1 MEVLSVVRYSGLQ
14 RHLVGGESL
23 HLAMDQ
29 KEDLEI
35 ITKSSQQVDS
45 TLIFFLLP
53 NSNSAIYYQRR
64 DSKIVL
70 ILLACVE
77 TGPGCRFPHSYNK
90 NFTKETF
97 LKQKENK
104 KPQY

>member
-1 MEVLSVVRYSGLQ
+1 MSEKCS
-14 RHLVGGESL
+14 

-45 TLIFFLLP
+45 TNFFYCQLKFCNILP
-53 NSNSAIYYQRR
+53 KKGDSNIA
-64 DSKIVL
+64 L

-77 TGPGCRFPHSYNK
+77 TGPGCHFPHSYNK
-90 NFTKETF
+90 NLTKETF
-97 LKQKENK
+97 LEKKEKQKPPVLNTLRKNILVE
-104 KPQY
+104 YMCL